1 MKKILI
7 IASLFCLL
15 ACQHKQEN
23 KIEKINCRTI
33 AVDSLSDLP
42 EQKIKQI
49 RYIPLE
55 TNDNIL
61 FGDSYTAHYV
71 NNQLY
76 ISTSQKVLVFDKKG
90 KFVYG
95 IDKVGQGP
103 GEYTSIWDIDITQQ
117 GDVYIADGTSGK
129 IIKYMSQGSR
139 YEEYMTGEQFLNFV
153 ALNDSVFYLAN
164 VFKDGQ
170 MDIALAKYSPVSK
183 ELVALSTYD
192 GLFENGSIYR
202 YGTSFY
208 RAGNSLYYYKL
219 FSSELSEVTERGL
232 DCSLNFPSD
241 NWVTKDVLR
250 RWSKDR
256 KASYSEGRELLRG
269 INAYCETAEYVYIS
283 IYRMP
288 LSIELLVN
296 KVTGELMK
304 PIFFS
309 GQIRSYRSSS
319 GDAATDSCFIAFTSP
334 ETENISHIL
343 EHDSNILPEDREA
356 LSNLLEDDNP
366 ILLLLKF

>member
-23 KIEKINCRTI
+23 KIEKINCHTI
-33 AVDSLSDLP
+33 AVDSLTDLP

-55 TNDNIL
+55 TNDDIL

-139 YEEYMTGEQFLNFV
+139 YEEYMTGEQFLNFA

-183 ELVALSTYD
+183 GNLLLCQLMMDYLKMVVYTVMAHPFFIGLVIHYTTISCSLLS
-192 GLFENGSIYR
+192 YR
-202 YGTSFY
+202 
-208 RAGNSLYYYKL
+208 
-219 FSSELSEVTERGL
+219 EVTERGL

-256 KASYSEGRELLRG
+256 KASYSEGEG
-269 INAYCETAEYVYIS
+269 T
-283 IYRMP
+283 
-288 LSIELLVN
+288 
-296 KVTGELMK
+296 
-304 PIFFS
+304 
-309 GQIRSYRSSS
+309 
-319 GDAATDSCFIAFTSP
+319 TSWDKCV
-334 ETENISHIL
+334 L
-343 EHDSNILPEDREA
+343 
-356 LSNLLEDDNP
+356 
-366 ILLLLKF
+366 

>member
-1 MKKILI
+1 M
-7 IASLFCLL
+7 L

-33 AVDSLSDLP
+33 AVDSLTDLP

-55 TNDNIL
+55 TNDDIL

-139 YEEYMTGEQFLNFV
+139 YEEYMTGEQFLN
-153 ALNDSVFYLAN
+153 L
-164 VFKDGQ
+164 Q
-170 MDIALAKYSPVSK
+170 
-183 ELVALSTYD
+183 
-192 GLFENGSIYR
+192 R
-202 YGTSFY
+202 
-208 RAGNSLYYYKL
+208 
-219 FSSELSEVTERGL
+219 
-232 DCSLNFPSD
+232 
-241 NWVTKDVLR
+241 
-250 RWSKDR
+250 
-256 KASYSEGRELLRG
+256 
-269 INAYCETAEYVYIS
+269 
-283 IYRMP
+283 
-288 LSIELLVN
+288 
-296 KVTGELMK
+296 
-304 PIFFS
+304 
-309 GQIRSYRSSS
+309 
-319 GDAATDSCFIAFTSP
+319 
-334 ETENISHIL
+334 
-343 EHDSNILPEDREA
+343 
-356 LSNLLEDDNP
+356 
-366 ILLLLKF
+366 